1 MSVSALSAA
10 PHTATASSGTTSS
23 SIAATF
29 DQFLT
34 LLTTQLQNQNPL
46 DPLDTNQFTQQL
58 VQFAGVE
65 QQLKMNSQ
73 LEALVTQSK
82 AQSLPVA
89 AGFVGM
95 KITAD
100 GTTSTLANGQ
110 ANWSLKSPASGTA
123 IFTITDSNNK
133 PVHTETRKINAGSQS
148 FQWNGRDANKIALP
162 AGNYRLSIAA
172 KDAAGKAITV
182 STEIEGTVE
191 TVRFDGDTP
200 ILVMGNQSVSYDRVR
215 QIQKN

>member
-1 MSVSALSAA
+1 MSVSALSASPNTTPA
-10 PHTATASSGTTSS
+10 ASGTTSS

-46 DPLDTNQFTQQL
+46 DPPDTNQFTQQL

-65 QQLKMNSQ
+65 QQLKTNNQ
-73 LEALVTQSK
+73 LESLVAQGK
-82 AQSLPVA
+82 AQNVPVA

-100 GTTSTLANGQ
+100 GATSTLANGQ
-110 ANWSLKSPASGTA
+110 ANWSLKSPAAGTA
-123 IFTITDSNNK
+123 VFTITDANNK
-133 PVHTETRKINAGSQS
+133 TVYTETRKITAGTQS
-148 FQWNGRDANKIALP
+148 FPWNGRDANKVAQP

-172 KDAAGKAITV
+172 KDANGKGIAV

-200 ILVMGNQSVSYDRVR
+200 ILVMGNQSVSYDKVR

>member
-1 MSVSALSAA
+1 MTSITNLPSLASSN
-10 PHTATASSGTTSS
+10 TASKTSTASSSLANSRTG
-23 SIAATF
+23 IANNF
-29 DQFLT
+29 DQFLQ
-34 LLTTQLQNQNPL
+34 LLTTQLKNQSPL

-65 QQLKMNSQ
+65 QQLKTNSQ
-73 LEALVTQSK
+73 LESLVAQGK
-82 AQSLPVA
+82 AQNVPVA

-100 GTTSTLANGQ
+100 GATSTLANGQ

-162 AGNYRLSIAA
+162 AG
-172 KDAAGKAITV
+172 KG
-182 STEIEGTVE
+182 G
-191 TVRFDGDTP
+191 G
-200 ILVMGNQSVSYDRVR
+200 
-215 QIQKN
+215 

>member
-1 MSVSALSAA
+1 MSISAA
-10 PHTATASSGTTSS
+10 SPATSSTPAASGTNNGT
-23 SIAATF
+23 IAATF

-65 QQLKMNSQ
+65 QQLKTNSQ
-73 LEALVTQSK
+73 LENLVAQGK
-82 AQSLPVA
+82 AQNVPVA

-100 GTTSTLANGQ
+100 GATSTLANGQ

-123 IFTITDSNNK
+123 RFTITDASNK
-133 PVHTETRKINAGSQS
+133 TVYTETRKITAGSQG
-148 FQWNGRDANKIALP
+148 FQWNGRDANKVALP
-162 AGNYRLSIAA
+162 AGNYRLSIDA
-172 KDAAGKAITV
+172 KDASGRAIAV
-182 STEIEGTVE
+182 STEIEGTVD
-191 TVRFDGDTP
+191 TVRFEGDTP
-200 ILVMGNQSVSYDRVR
+200 ILVMGNQSVSYDKVR